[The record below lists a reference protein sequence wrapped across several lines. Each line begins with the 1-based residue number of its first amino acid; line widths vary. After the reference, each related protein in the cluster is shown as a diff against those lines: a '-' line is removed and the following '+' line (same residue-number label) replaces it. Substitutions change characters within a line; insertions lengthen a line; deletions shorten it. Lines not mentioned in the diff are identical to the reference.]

1 MLALVPR
8 PMSHQFGGEEM
19 GLDTPFRKAKPFVF
33 CTCSM
38 LCVVWEI
45 ECVCVVFVVSEH
57 VS

>member
-1 MLALVPR
+1 
-8 PMSHQFGGEEM
+8 MSHQFGGEEM